1 MAGTP
6 RFVASITL
14 LVLAA
19 TVSGGRAD
27 LSDVRINEFMASNSS
42 VLADEDGDFSD
53 LLELYNAGAT
63 TVDLDGA
70 YLTDNAN
77 LPMERHASPSSLRP
91 FRHRSLTLRMESDP
105 GRSPDTS
112 RRRRRAQPI
121 RRRSSS
127 SCSRSSL
134 SLRMASTTPPW
145 TWRCRP
151 PRWAPISATP
161 PTGRYRRKRRARST

>member
-53 LLELYNAGAT
+53 WLELYNAGAT

-77 LPMERHASPSSLRP
+77 LPTKWRIPAVALDAGGFLVIFASSK
-91 FRHRSLTLRMESDP
+91 D
-105 GRSPDTS
+105 
-112 RRRRRAQPI
+112 RA
-121 RRRSSS
+121 SV
-127 SCSRSSL
+127 
-134 SLRMASTTPPW
+134 
-145 TWRCRP
+145 
-151 PRWAPISATP
+151 
-161 PTGRYRRKRRARST
+161 G